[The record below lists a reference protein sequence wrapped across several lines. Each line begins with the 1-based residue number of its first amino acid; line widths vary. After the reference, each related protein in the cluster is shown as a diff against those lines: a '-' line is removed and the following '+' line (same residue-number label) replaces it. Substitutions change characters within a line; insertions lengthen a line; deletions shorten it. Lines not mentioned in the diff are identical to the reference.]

1 MQILTFILK
10 ISGGNFLFVFSMLRF
25 VDFWNSNFV
34 AVKKIDSEEVF
45 GGFKVIFAN
54 ELIPQRMGKC
64 PDPDLNR
71 GPCGLQPHALPD

>member
-10 ISGGNFLFVFSMLRF
+10 ISGGNFLFMFSMLRF

-34 AVKKIDSEEVF
+34 AVKKIDSDAVF

-54 ELIPQRMGKC
+54 ELLTENGKV
-64 PDPDLNR
+64 P
-71 GPCGLQPHALPD
+71 GPGFEPGTMRSSAARSP